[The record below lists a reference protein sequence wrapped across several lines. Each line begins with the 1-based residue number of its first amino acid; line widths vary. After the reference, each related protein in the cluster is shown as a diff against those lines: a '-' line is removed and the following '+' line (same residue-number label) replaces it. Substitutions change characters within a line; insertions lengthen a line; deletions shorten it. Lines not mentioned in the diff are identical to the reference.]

1 LRSEGSQF
9 EANLGQKV
17 SKMLS
22 QGIIQAWWCMSIIPA
37 MQEAEVGELW
47 AWTNKANLAR
57 VIAKVEECLCTT
69 EQGPEFQ
76 HY

>member
-1 LRSEGSQF
+1 
-9 EANLGQKV
+9 
-17 SKMLS
+17 
-22 QGIIQAWWCMSIIPA
+22 